1 MILNTKS
8 ASGQDLAS
16 PHYQAG
22 CSRLGLGRVLVL
34 SVSVQTHIFVTNAV
48 FLGIGHAMVARVTVS
63 DFNDFEAAS
72 CQSPRPETPEPDSRQ
87 GRRNPPPGVQLLD
100 DEGSISEKVRE
111 NIPDIGWVCLLP
123 LST

>member
-1 MILNTKS
+1 
-8 ASGQDLAS
+8 
-16 PHYQAG
+16 
-22 CSRLGLGRVLVL
+22 
-34 SVSVQTHIFVTNAV
+34 
-48 FLGIGHAMVARVTVS
+48 MVARVTVS

-100 DEGSISEKVRE
+100 DEGSISEKVRA
-111 NIPDIGWVCLLP
+111 IVPDIDWVCSLP